1 MEHVSNGT
9 QAFEEVVP
17 EDAEDGA
24 EPTCFLSTSS
34 SIAIANGVTGKV
46 VIKWLGELKI
56 PTKKEAFQNRQLLLD
71 YVQNVIENKVKPTEN
86 FINKFVEKLDDD
98 AIIDKEMKFLNITIP
113 KKGSKAPSASKK
125 KRLIK
130 NFLIDKHYP
139 THDKVHNQA
148 IRLDLN
154 LSSLKRQPPPDLLSD
169 GALSTSAVES
179 KWSDSSKANKP
190 IKKPPPK
197 KKKKKSKSKKP
208 MKDDPRTE
216 EPVVINT
223 VPKENRELPAGAE
236 INAAITGVNKLQN
249 AFETLE
255 ESVVKLSQDHS
266 RLEEGLTREYSAQK
280 QCLDL
285 LLEEDSVGKRALEKR
300 IDQTLQKQL
309 NPLMKRI
316 QHLEAT
322 NRSLQEGFELHTK
335 NLECILE
342 KLSTINDIA
351 KNNNTRIDLLH
362 EDLQSTNRR
371 QQEISRKLNLLK
383 PPKTNSTVPG
393 AEVELGALNEHQH
406 DTPYITPCMC
416 RCKNTADRVSSSTQT
431 ESTAH
436 VSTEGY
442 QQQKTPVDQPSNQ
455 ESDSA
460 RPVTSGKL
468 NDQMHSA
475 THNEQHDSSALQNDR
490 EPRTNRQRDDEN
502 AYRETYRRSN
512 FNSKTPNHQQNRSE
526 NRTGDTS
533 RPNRSKLT
541 KPAERSEIV
550 PVENRNDQMRRK
562 KCLLVHDKVFSDFDP
577 LRFSREFDVTT
588 YQSGSLNALHKDNR
602 FKNKVQ
608 TSNPE
613 CIFIHVGLKDVLD
626 GRGGNHIR
634 KSLEDL
640 IWYLLEHSKAKICVS
655 HVIPT
660 KNSDALNQKISEANR
675 IVKEVVDEARSYKP
689 VHKTCLFSYSNNS
702 VDHQCVFTQ
711 ASKDVTLTEPG
722 KLIMWTRLNDGLRK
736 TLRLPR
742 RQLRDRSHRERV
754 DGAERTN
761 NRNTH
766 HNE

>member
-1 MEHVSNGT
+1 
-9 QAFEEVVP
+9 
-17 EDAEDGA
+17 
-24 EPTCFLSTSS
+24 
-34 SIAIANGVTGKV
+34 
-46 VIKWLGELKI
+46 
-56 PTKKEAFQNRQLLLD
+56 
-71 YVQNVIENKVKPTEN
+71 
-86 FINKFVEKLDDD
+86 
-98 AIIDKEMKFLNITIP
+98 
-113 KKGSKAPSASKK
+113 
-125 KRLIK
+125 
-130 NFLIDKHYP
+130 
-139 THDKVHNQA
+139 
-148 IRLDLN
+148 
-154 LSSLKRQPPPDLLSD
+154 
-169 GALSTSAVES
+169 
-179 KWSDSSKANKP
+179 
-190 IKKPPPK
+190 
-197 KKKKKSKSKKP
+197 
-208 MKDDPRTE
+208 
-216 EPVVINT
+216 
-223 VPKENRELPAGAE
+223 
-236 INAAITGVNKLQN
+236 
-249 AFETLE
+249 
-255 ESVVKLSQDHS
+255 
-266 RLEEGLTREYSAQK
+266 
-280 QCLDL
+280 
-285 LLEEDSVGKRALEKR
+285 
-300 IDQTLQKQL
+300 
-309 NPLMKRI
+309 
-316 QHLEAT
+316 
-322 NRSLQEGFELHTK
+322 
-335 NLECILE
+335 
-342 KLSTINDIA
+342 
-351 KNNNTRIDLLH
+351 
-362 EDLQSTNRR
+362 
-371 QQEISRKLNLLK
+371 
-383 PPKTNSTVPG
+383 
-393 AEVELGALNEHQH
+393 
-406 DTPYITPCMC
+406 MC
-416 RCKNTADRVSSSTQT
+416 RGKNTADRVSSSTQT

-550 PVENRNDQMRRK
+550 PVENRNDQMRHK
-562 KCLLVHDKVFSDFDP
+562 KCLLVHGKVCRLTTYRHRFARAAPAPRAKRNDSKNRGRASPVNGKVFSDFDP

-761 NRNTH
+761 SRNNH